1 MWVYKKSLLFAIV
14 VHTEI
19 ADLQNECELL
29 AEIFVVS
36 PVKSEAF
43 SFPIALEGL

>member
-1 MWVYKKSLLFAIV
+1 MYKKSLLFAIV
-14 VHTEI
+14 VHIEI
-19 ADLQNECELL
+19 ADLQNECELV

-43 SFPIALEGL
+43 SFPIALEVL